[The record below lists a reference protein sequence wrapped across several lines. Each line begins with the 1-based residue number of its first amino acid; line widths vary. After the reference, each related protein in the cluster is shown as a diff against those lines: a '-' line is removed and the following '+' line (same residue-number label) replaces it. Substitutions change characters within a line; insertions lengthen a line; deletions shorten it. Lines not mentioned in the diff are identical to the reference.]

1 MYNKTIIEF
10 GFRMISCSTSSN
22 NNYCLIGAVLQ
33 FNLHNKL
40 NYVCMQDKEIMLHKK
55 IVKNFFTGAID

>member
-1 MYNKTIIEF
+1 MHSKCSQRFEGHFTI
-10 GFRMISCSTSSN
+10 SV
-22 NNYCLIGAVLQ
+22 VLQ

-55 IVKNFFTGAID
+55 NVNKNFTGDID